1 MIQKKIRLGD
11 LLIEKGYIDENDLN
25 KALQIQK
32 EERYR
37 YKLGEIFV
45 NEGYISEK
53 DLAKLLS
60 SQLNIELVDIYGEE
74 VDFELLSKFSS
85 KVLRSKYVLPFK
97 EDSEYIYVATA
108 DPLDYESVE
117 LIERTYPTKPIKLF
131 LALKDDISYVLDRLE
146 LMETTKILISNVKKE
161 ITSGAYKSDNEQ
173 SSIMQLIEVILK
185 NAILKNA
192 SDVHIEPNAFNVVVR
207 SRIDGVLRESFVF
220 DLDIYSA
227 LASRIK
233 ILGNLDISEK
243 RKSQDGR
250 FSMNINGK
258 DYDFRLSTAPVMFGE
273 SIVMRILDQQKI
285 LLKVNELG
293 IEGKNLIGFNELL
306 KSPFGIVLVTGPT
319 GSGKTT
325 TLYAALNEIKSVEN
339 KMITIED
346 PIEYQLPLA
355 QQIQINEKIN
365 YGFAEALRSILRQDP
380 DIIMVGE
387 VRDEETLNIAVQAS
401 LTGHLVF
408 TTLHTND
415 APSAI
420 TRMVQMGLPPYLIS
434 DSLVGIVAQRLVRK
448 NCQYCKKEHKLQKNI
463 YDKLKSYLPKDY
475 KVYLGTGCEKCGF
488 SGYSGRILI
497 CEILKITP
505 TISHMISIGM
515 NKYEIAK
522 KAEEEGDYKPMIY
535 DGISKAL
542 EGITSIEEVLRVARV

>member
-1 MIQKKIRLGD
+1 MLQKKIRLGD
-11 LLIEKGYIDENDLN
+11 LLIKKGYIDENDLK

-32 EERYR
+32 DERYR

-53 DLAKLLS
+53 ELIKLLGN
-60 SQLNIELVDIYGEE
+60 QLGIELVDIYGEE
-74 VDFELLSKFSS
+74 IDFDLLSKFSS
-85 KVLRSKYVLPFK
+85 KVLRSKYILPFK

-117 LIERTYPTKPIKLF
+117 MIERSYPTKPIKLF

-146 LMETTKILISNVKKE
+146 LIETTKVLINNVKKD
-161 ITSGAYKSDNEQ
+161 ITSGAYRSDNEQ

-207 SRIDGVLRESFVF
+207 ARIDGVLRENFVF
-220 DLDIYSA
+220 DLDIYNA

-250 FSMNINGK
+250 FSMKINGK

-293 IEGKNLIGFNELL
+293 IEGKNLENFSELL

-434 DSLVGIVAQRLVRK
+434 DSLVGVVAQRLVRK
-448 NCQYCKKEHKLQKNI
+448 ICPYCKKEHKLQKNV
-463 YDKLKSYLPKDY
+463 YEKLKPYLPKDY
-475 KVYLGTGCEKCGF
+475 KVYLGTGCEKCSF

-497 CEILKITP
+497 CEILQITP
-505 TISHMISIGM
+505 AISHMISIGM

-522 KAEEEGDYKPMIY
+522 KAEEEGAYRPMIY
-535 DGISKAL
+535 DGILKAL
-542 EGITSIEEVLRVARV
+542 EGITSIEEVLRVTRI

>member
-1 MIQKKIRLGD
+1 MLQKKIRLGD
-11 LLIEKGYIDENDLN
+11 LLIEKGYINENDLK

-32 EERYR
+32 DERYR
-37 YKLGEIFV
+37 YKLGEILV
-45 NEGYISEK
+45 IEGYISEK
-53 DLAKLLS
+53 ELVKLLS
-60 SQLNIELVDIYGEE
+60 NQLGIELVDIYGEE
-74 VDFELLSKFSS
+74 IDFDLLSKFSS
-85 KVLRSKYVLPFK
+85 KVLRNKYILPFK
-97 EDSEYIYVATA
+97 EDSGHIYVATA
-108 DPLDYESVE
+108 DPLDYESIE
-117 LIERTYPTKPIKLF
+117 MIERAYPTKPLKLF
-131 LALKDDISYVLDRLE
+131 IALKDDISYVLDRLE
-146 LMETTKILISNVKKE
+146 LIETTKVLINNVKKD
-161 ITSGAYKSDNEQ
+161 ISSGGYRNDNEQ
-173 SSIMQLIEVILK
+173 SSIMQLIKVILK
-185 NAILKNA
+185 DAILKNA

-220 DLDIYSA
+220 DLEIYNA

-293 IEGKNLIGFNELL
+293 IEGKNFDSFNELL
-306 KSPFGIVLVTGPT
+306 KSPFGIALVTGPT

-346 PIEYQLPLA
+346 PIEYHLPLA

-387 VRDEETLNIAVQAS
+387 IRDEETLNIAVQAS

-434 DSLVGIVAQRLVRK
+434 DSLVGVVAQRLVRK
-448 NCQYCKKEHKLQKNI
+448 ICPYCKKEHKLQKNI
-463 YDKLKSYLPKDY
+463 YEKLKSYFPKDY

-497 CEILKITP
+497 CEILQITP
-505 TISHMISIGM
+505 AISHMISIGM

-522 KAEEEGDYKPMIY
+522 KAEEEGAYRPMIY
-535 DGISKAL
+535 DGITKAL
-542 EGITSIEEVLRVARV
+542 KGITSIEEVLRVTRL

>member
-11 LLIEKGYIDENDLN
+11 LLIEKKYITFDDLK

-32 EERYR
+32 EENYK

-45 NEGYISEK
+45 NEGFISPK
-53 DLAKLLS
+53 KLAELLS
-60 SQLNIELVDIYGEE
+60 HQLNIDFIDLYAEDI
-74 VDFELLSKFSS
+74 DFDLLSKYPFNFL
-85 KVLRSKYVLPFK
+85 KIHGVVPFK
-97 EDSEYIYVATA
+97 EDKSEIYLAVS
-108 DPLDYESVE
+108 DPLDYDAIEH
-117 LIERTYPTKPIKLF
+117 IERVNPTKPVKIF
-131 LALKDDISYVLDRLE
+131 IALKDEINHILDRLE
-146 LMETTKILISNVKKE
+146 LIETTKTLINSVKRDIK
-161 ITSGAYKSDNEQ
+161 SGTYRADNEQ
-173 SSIMQLIEVILK
+173 SSIMKLIEVIFK
-185 NAILKNA
+185 DAILKNA
-192 SDVHIEPNAFNVVVR
+192 SDIHIEPSEKSVTVR
-207 SRIDGVLRESFVF
+207 SRIDGILKESFVF
-220 DLDIYSA
+220 DLDIYNA

-250 FSMNINGK
+250 FSMNINNRV
-258 DYDFRLSTAPVMFGE
+258 YDFRLSTAPVMFGE

-285 LLKVNELG
+285 LLKVDELG
-293 IEGKNLIGFNELL
+293 LEGKNLSLFEELL
-306 KSPFGIVLVTGPT
+306 KTPYGIIFVTGPT

-325 TLYAALNEIKSVEN
+325 TLYAALNEIKSIEN

-355 QQIQINEKIN
+355 QQIQINEKIH

-420 TRMVQMGLPPYLIS
+420 TRMIQMNLEPYLIS
-434 DSLVGIVAQRLVRK
+434 DSLIGVVAQRLVRK
-448 NCQYCKKEHKLQKNI
+448 ICPYCKKEHKLQKSTFQKI
-463 YDKLKSYLPKDY
+463 EKYLPKEY
-475 KVYLGTGCEKCGF
+475 KFYKGEGCDKCGF
-488 SGYSGRILI
+488 TGYNGRIMI
-497 CEILKITP
+497 NEILKIDEA
-505 TISHMISIGM
+505 ISHMISIGM

-522 KAEEEGDYKPMIY
+522 KAEENGNYHPMIA
-535 DGISKAL
+535 DGVSKAIN
-542 EGITSIEEVLRVARV
+542 GITTIDEVLRVTKW

>member
-1 MIQKKIRLGD
+1 MLQKKIRLGD
-11 LLIEKGYIDENDLN
+11 LLIEKGYITFDDLK

-32 EERYR
+32 EENYR

-45 NEGYISEK
+45 NEGYIEEK
-53 DLAKLLS
+53 ELVKLLGE
-60 SQLNIELVDIYGEE
+60 QLHLDFVDLYGEE
-74 VDFELLSKFSS
+74 IDFDLLGKFSS
-85 KVLRSKYVLPFK
+85 KVLRSKYILPFK
-97 EDSEYIYVATA
+97 EDNEYIYVAVA
-108 DPLDYESVE
+108 DPLDYESIEIVE
-117 LIERTYPTKPIKLF
+117 RAYPTKPVKL
-131 LALKDDISYVLDRLE
+131 LLSLKDDISNVLERLE
-146 LMETTKILISNVKKE
+146 LIETTKVLINNVKKD
-161 ITSGAYKSDNEQ
+161 ITSGTYRSDSEE

-185 NAILKNA
+185 SAILKNA
-192 SDVHIEPNAFNVVVR
+192 SDVHIEPNLSNVVVR
-207 SRIDGVLRESFVF
+207 ARIDGVLRENFVF
-220 DLDIYSA
+220 DLDIYNA

-250 FSMNINGK
+250 FSMKINGR
-258 DYDFRLSTAPVMFGE
+258 DYDFRLSTAPIMFGE

-293 IEGKNLIGFNELL
+293 IEGENLNSFNELL

-355 QQIQINEKIN
+355 QQIQINEKIH
-365 YGFAEALRSILRQDP
+365 YSFAEALRSILRQDP

-420 TRMVQMGLPPYLIS
+420 TRMVQMGLPSYLIS
-434 DSLVGIVAQRLVRK
+434 DSLIGVVAQRLVRK
-448 NCQYCKKEHKLQKNI
+448 ICPYCKKEHKLQKNV
-463 YDKLKSYLPKDY
+463 YAKLKDYLPEDY
-475 KVYLGTGCEKCGF
+475 KVYMGTGCDKCGF

-497 CEILKITP
+497 CEILRVNP

-515 NKYEIAK
+515 NKYEIAQ
-522 KAEEEGDYKPMIY
+522 KAEEEHVYSPMIH

-542 EGITSIEEVLRVARV
+542 QGITSIEEVLRVTRL

>member
-1 MIQKKIRLGD
+1 MLQKKIRLGD
-11 LLIEKGYIDENDLN
+11 LLIEKGYITLDDLK

-32 EERYR
+32 EENYR

-45 NEGYISEK
+45 NEGYIEEK
-53 DLAKLLS
+53 ELVKLLGE
-60 SQLNIELVDIYGEE
+60 QLHLDFVDLYGEE
-74 VDFELLSKFSS
+74 IDFNLLGKFSS
-85 KVLRSKYVLPFK
+85 KVLRSKYILPFK
-97 EDSEYIYVATA
+97 EDNEYIYVAVA
-108 DPLDYESVE
+108 DPLDYESIEIVE
-117 LIERTYPTKPIKLF
+117 RAYPTKPVKVL
-131 LALKDDISYVLDRLE
+131 LSLKDDISNVLERLE
-146 LMETTKILISNVKKE
+146 LIETTKVLINNVKKD
-161 ITSGAYKSDNEQ
+161 ITSGTYRSDSEE

-185 NAILKNA
+185 SAILKNA
-192 SDVHIEPNAFNVVVR
+192 SDVHIEPNLSNVVVR
-207 SRIDGVLRESFVF
+207 ARIDGVLRENFVF
-220 DLDIYSA
+220 DLDIYNA

-250 FSMNINGK
+250 FSMKINGR
-258 DYDFRLSTAPVMFGE
+258 DYDFRLSTAPIMFGE

-293 IEGKNLIGFNELL
+293 IEGDNLESFNELL

-355 QQIQINEKIN
+355 QQIQINEKIH

-434 DSLVGIVAQRLVRK
+434 DSLIGVVAQRLVRK
-448 NCQYCKKEHKLQKNI
+448 ICPYCKKEHKLQKNV
-463 YDKLKSYLPKDY
+463 YNKLKDYLPEDY
-475 KVYLGTGCEKCGF
+475 KVYLGTGCDKCGF

-497 CEILKITP
+497 CEILRVNP
-505 TISHMISIGM
+505 TISHMISVGM

-522 KAEEEGDYKPMIY
+522 KAEEEHVYSPMIH

-542 EGITSIEEVLRVARV
+542 QGITSIEEVLRVTRL

>member
-1 MIQKKIRLGD
+1 MLQKKIRLGD
-11 LLIEKGYIDENDLN
+11 LLIEKGYIDENDLK

-32 EERYR
+32 DERYR

-53 DLAKLLS
+53 ELAKLLS
-60 SQLNIELVDIYGEE
+60 SQLGIELVDMYGEE
-74 VDFELLSKFSS
+74 IDFELLSKFSS
-85 KVLRSKYVLPFK
+85 KVLRSKYILPFK
-97 EDSEYIYVATA
+97 EDSEYIYVATT

-117 LIERTYPTKPIKLF
+117 MIERAYPAKPIKLF

-146 LMETTKILISNVKKE
+146 LIETTKVLINNVKKD
-161 ITSGAYKSDNEQ
+161 ITSGTYRSDNEQ

-192 SDVHIEPNAFNVVVR
+192 SDIHIEPNAFNVVVR
-207 SRIDGVLRESFVF
+207 SRIDGVLRENFVF
-220 DLDIYSA
+220 DLDIYNA

-250 FSMNINGK
+250 FSMKINDK

-293 IEGKNLIGFNELL
+293 IEGENLESFNELL

-355 QQIQINEKIN
+355 QQIQINEKIH

-434 DSLVGIVAQRLVRK
+434 DSLIGVVAQRLVRK
-448 NCQYCKKEHKLQKNI
+448 ICPYCKKEHKLQKNV
-463 YDKLKSYLPKDY
+463 YEKLKAYLPKDY
-475 KVYLGTGCEKCGF
+475 KVYMGTGCEKCGF

-497 CEILKITP
+497 CEILQITP
-505 TISHMISIGM
+505 AISHMISIGM

-522 KAEEEGDYKPMIY
+522 KAEEEGAYRPMIY
-535 DGISKAL
+535 DGILKAL
-542 EGITSIEEVLRVARV
+542 KGITSIEEVLRVTRI

>member
-1 MIQKKIRLGD
+1 M
-11 LLIEKGYIDENDLN
+11 
-25 KALQIQK
+25 
-32 EERYR
+32 
-37 YKLGEIFV
+37 
-45 NEGYISEK
+45 
-53 DLAKLLS
+53 
-60 SQLNIELVDIYGEE
+60 
-74 VDFELLSKFSS
+74 
-85 KVLRSKYVLPFK
+85 PFK
-97 EDSEYIYVATA
+97 EDGEYIYVATA
-108 DPLDYESVE
+108 DPLDYESIE
-117 LIERTYPTKPIKLF
+117 MIERAYPTKPIKLF

-146 LMETTKILISNVKKE
+146 LIETTKVLINNVKKD
-161 ITSGAYKSDNEQ
+161 ITSGAYRSDNEQ

-207 SRIDGVLRESFVF
+207 ARIDGVLRENFVF
-220 DLDIYSA
+220 DLDIYNA

-250 FSMNINGK
+250 FSMKINGK

-293 IEGKNLIGFNELL
+293 IEGKNLENFSELL

-434 DSLVGIVAQRLVRK
+434 DSLVGVVAQRLVRK
-448 NCQYCKKEHKLQKNI
+448 ICPYCKKEHKLQKNV
-463 YDKLKSYLPKDY
+463 YEKLKSYLPKDY
-475 KVYLGTGCEKCGF
+475 KVYLGTGCEKCSF

-497 CEILKITP
+497 CEILQITP
-505 TISHMISIGM
+505 AISHMISIGM

-522 KAEEEGDYKPMIY
+522 KAEEEGAYRPMIY

-542 EGITSIEEVLRVARV
+542 EGITSIEEVLRVTRI